1 MNKVTKKFW
10 AVMLSLVMVF
20 SVVAVSPAKAQTN
33 DAESVITT
41 EGVEKG
47 ESKESES
54 DIVVETTISAE
65 TTEPQAQTTTASV
78 IGTVTVTVEKFTIG
92 QGYIVQPTKITIRQ
106 GDTAATVFEKVMKLN
121 AYTYNGGIGEYG
133 FYVDSINNAD
143 SLKVDIPKE
152 ISSMPATKFG
162 SAPLNQKNDGNKLAN
177 KALGTGSY
185 CGMAGWMFT
194 VNNQFP
200 SVAADQVN
208 LKNGD
213 LIRWQFSL
221 YGYGA
226 DLGKDTSSYTSIP
239 KVTLANKD
247 ALIREL
253 AAVNSKYYDYYR
265 MTGFMTVYN
274 QVVKVSSKYNAT
286 QAEVN
291 TALNELK
298 KAEKGQIETTTK
310 AKVSETT
317 TAVTVKRAVIK
328 KIKNVKKYK
337 AKISVKKLPK
347 VSGYQYKYADNKKL
361 KKAKTKTTKATTII
375 TKKLGE
381 KQRCYAK
388 VRAYVKVDKKKVYG
402 AWSKMKSVKI
412 KK

>member
-1 MNKVTKKFW
+1 MNKVTKKMW
-10 AVMLSLVMVF
+10 AAMLSLVMIL
-20 SVVAVSPAKAQTN
+20 SVVTVSPAKAQTN

-41 EGVEKG
+41 ETVENG
-47 ESKESES
+47 ASEESTPEAA
-54 DIVVETTISAE
+54 VETTAE
-65 TTEPQAQTTTASV
+65 EAVTETQAQTTAAAV

-92 QGYIVQPTKITIRQ
+92 QGYLVQPTKITIRQ
-106 GDTAATVFEKVMKLN
+106 GDTAATVFETVMKLN
-121 AYTYNGGIGEYG
+121 RYTYNGGISEYG

-162 SAPLNQKNDGNKLAN
+162 SAPSNQKNDGNKLAN

-200 SVAADQVN
+200 SVAADQVK

-213 LIRWQFSL
+213 LVRWQFSL

-226 DLGKDTSSYTSIP
+226 DLGQDTSSYTSIP
-239 KVTLANKD
+239 KITLASKD
-247 ALIREL
+247 ALMKEL
-253 AAVNSKYYDYYR
+253 AAVNAKYYDYYR

-291 TALNELK
+291 DALNKLK

-310 AKVSETT
+310 AKTPVTT
-317 TAVTVKRAVIK
+317 TVVTVKRAEIK
-328 KIKNVKKYK
+328 KIKNVKRYK

-347 VSGYQYKYADNKKL
+347 ISGYEYKYADNKKF
-361 KKAKTKTTKATTII
+361 KKAKTKTTKKSTII
-375 TKKLGE
+375 TKKLDK

-388 VRAYVKVDKKKVYG
+388 VRAYVKVKKKKVYG
-402 AWSKMKSVKI
+402 TWSKMKSVKI

>member
-10 AVMLSLVMVF
+10 AVMLSLLMVF
-20 SVVAVSPAKAQTN
+20 SVVAVSPAKAQEN
-33 DAESVITT
+33 DAENVITT
-41 EGVEKG
+41 EGVEKD
-47 ESKESES
+47 EPKESEP
-54 DIVVETTISAE
+54 VMGVETTTAAE

-106 GDTAATVFEKVMKLN
+106 GDTAATVFETVMKLN

-162 SAPLNQKNDGNKLAN
+162 SAPSNQKNDGNKLAD

-185 CGMAGWMFT
+185 CGMAGWLFT
-194 VNNQFP
+194 VNNQFL
-200 SVAADQVN
+200 SVAADQVK

-213 LIRWQFSL
+213 LVRWQFSL

-226 DLGKDTSSYTSIP
+226 DLGQDTSSYTSIP

-265 MTGFMTVYN
+265 MKGFMTVYN

-286 QAEVN
+286 QTEVN
-291 TALNELK
+291 DALNKLK
-298 KAEKGQIETTTK
+298 QAEKGQVETTTK
-310 AKVSETT
+310 VKVPVTT
-317 TAVTVKRAVIK
+317 TAVTVKRAEIK

-361 KKAKTKTTKATTII
+361 KKAKTKTTKASTII
-375 TKKLGE
+375 TKKLGK

-388 VRAYVKVDKKKVYG
+388 VRAYVKVNKKKVYG
-402 AWSKMKSVKI
+402 AWSKMKSIKI

>member
-10 AVMLSLVMVF
+10 AVMLSLLMVF
-20 SVVAVSPAKAQTN
+20 SVIAMSPAKAQEN
-33 DAESVITT
+33 DAENVITT
-41 EGVEKG
+41 EGVEKD
-47 ESKESES
+47 EPKESEP
-54 DIVVETTISAE
+54 VMGVETTTAAE
-65 TTEPQAQTTTASV
+65 TTEPQAQITTASV

-106 GDTAATVFEKVMKLN
+106 GDTAATVFETVMKLN

-162 SAPLNQKNDGNKLAN
+162 SAPSNQKNDGNKLAD

-185 CGMAGWMFT
+185 CGMAGWLFT
-194 VNNQFP
+194 VNNQFL
-200 SVAADQVN
+200 SAAADQVK

-213 LIRWQFSL
+213 LVRWQFSL

-226 DLGKDTSSYTSIP
+226 DLGQDTSSYTSIP

-265 MTGFMTVYN
+265 MKGFMTVYN

-286 QAEVN
+286 QTEVN
-291 TALNELK
+291 DALNKLK
-298 KAEKGQIETTTK
+298 QAEKGQVETTTK
-310 AKVSETT
+310 VKVPVTT
-317 TAVTVKRAVIK
+317 TAVTVKRAEIK

-347 VSGYQYKYADNKKL
+347 VSGYQYKYANNKKL
-361 KKAKTKTTKATTII
+361 KKAKTKTTKASTII
-375 TKKLGE
+375 TKKLGK

-388 VRAYVKVDKKKVYG
+388 VRAYVKVSKKKVYG
-402 AWSKMKSVKI
+402 AWSKMKSIKI

>member
-10 AVMLSLVMVF
+10 AVMLSLLMVF
-20 SVVAVSPAKAQTN
+20 SVVAVSPAKAQEN
-33 DAESVITT
+33 DAENVITT
-41 EGVEKG
+41 EGVEKD
-47 ESKESES
+47 EPKESEP
-54 DIVVETTISAE
+54 VMGVETTTAAE
-65 TTEPQAQTTTASV
+65 TTEPQAQITTASV

-106 GDTAATVFEKVMKLN
+106 GDTAATVFETVMKLN

-162 SAPLNQKNDGNKLAN
+162 SAPSNQKNDGNKLAD

-185 CGMAGWMFT
+185 CGMAGWLFT
-194 VNNQFP
+194 VNNQFL
-200 SVAADQVN
+200 SAAADQVK

-213 LIRWQFSL
+213 LVRWQFSL

-226 DLGKDTSSYTSIP
+226 DLGQDTSSYTSIP

-265 MTGFMTVYN
+265 MKGFMTVYN

-286 QAEVN
+286 QTEVN
-291 TALNELK
+291 DALNKLK
-298 KAEKGQIETTTK
+298 QAEKGQVETTTK
-310 AKVSETT
+310 VKVPVTT
-317 TAVTVKRAVIK
+317 TAVTVKRAEIK

-347 VSGYQYKYADNKKL
+347 VSGYQYKYANNKKL
-361 KKAKTKTTKATTII
+361 KKAKTKTTKASTII
-375 TKKLGE
+375 TKKLGK

-388 VRAYVKVDKKKVYG
+388 VRAYVKVNKKKVYG
-402 AWSKMKSVKI
+402 AWSKMKSIKI

>member
-10 AVMLSLVMVF
+10 AVMLSLLMVF
-20 SVVAVSPAKAQTN
+20 SVIAMSPAKAQEN
-33 DAESVITT
+33 DAENVITT
-41 EGVEKG
+41 EGVEKD
-47 ESKESES
+47 EPKESEP
-54 DIVVETTISAE
+54 VMGVETTTAAE
-65 TTEPQAQTTTASV
+65 TTEPQAQITTASV

-106 GDTAATVFEKVMKLN
+106 GDTAATVFETVMKLN

-162 SAPLNQKNDGNKLAN
+162 SAPSNQKNDGNKLAD

-185 CGMAGWMFT
+185 CGMAGWLFT
-194 VNNQFP
+194 VNNQFL
-200 SVAADQVN
+200 SAAADQVK

-213 LIRWQFSL
+213 LVRWQFSL

-226 DLGKDTSSYTSIP
+226 DLGQDTSSYTSIP

-265 MTGFMTVYN
+265 MKGFMTVYN

-286 QAEVN
+286 QTEVN
-291 TALNELK
+291 DALNKLK
-298 KAEKGQIETTTK
+298 QAEKGQVETTTK
-310 AKVSETT
+310 VKVPVTT
-317 TAVTVKRAVIK
+317 TAVTVKRAEIK

-347 VSGYQYKYADNKKL
+347 VSGYQYKYANNKKL
-361 KKAKTKTTKATTII
+361 KKAKTKTTKASTII
-375 TKKLGE
+375 TKKLGK

-388 VRAYVKVDKKKVYG
+388 VRAYVKVNKKKVYG
-402 AWSKMKSVKI
+402 AWSKMKSIKI